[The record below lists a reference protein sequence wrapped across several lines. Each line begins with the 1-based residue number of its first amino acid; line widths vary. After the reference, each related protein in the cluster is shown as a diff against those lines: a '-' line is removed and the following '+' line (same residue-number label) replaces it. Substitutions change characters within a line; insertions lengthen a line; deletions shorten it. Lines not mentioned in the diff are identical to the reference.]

1 MDSSNFDKDVNGR
14 LLATTK
20 LNDFVQSP
28 NMQNEV
34 IPSPPSLCKFRFDI
48 AIWEVC
54 FCIIV
59 YLDGLIQTY
68 IYKNRS
74 KWKGLIDSYS
84 LKINTYWF
92 NIFLRS

>member
-1 MDSSNFDKDVNGR
+1 MDSSNSDKNVNGK
-14 LLATTK
+14 LLATTMLK
-20 LNDFVQSP
+20 DFVPSA

-74 KWKGLIDSYS
+74 K
-84 LKINTYWF
+84 
-92 NIFLRS
+92 